1 MLDDSSSDDMVELQ
15 SDPTV
20 ILDSGLSVKCEI
32 FFKLLLITQPL
43 TFTIVVAGDLVVVT
57 HGTGS
62 GVWFLTHVAL
72 A

>member
-20 ILDSGLSVKCEI
+20 ILDSGLSVKSEI

-43 TFTIVVAGDLVVVT
+43 TFTVVVAGDLVT
-57 HGTGS
+57 HETGS